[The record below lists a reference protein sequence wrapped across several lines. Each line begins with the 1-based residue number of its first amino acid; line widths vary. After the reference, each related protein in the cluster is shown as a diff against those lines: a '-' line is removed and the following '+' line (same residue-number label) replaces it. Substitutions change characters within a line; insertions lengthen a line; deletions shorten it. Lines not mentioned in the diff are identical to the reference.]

1 MARVNIYLPD
11 GLAEDIR
18 TSGFDLNLSKI
29 CAAAIRD
36 ELRARFSVLS
46 ADGLIQT
53 LLWSP
58 AESYLTHRYKHVR
71 KIVVGRPTGDEN
83 DARATVAYWTAD
95 VIDHVVA
102 TGIHLGIAGGAQ
114 MWSAIRHLKPR
125 RLKTSISALGFGPV
139 DPQLPHLH
147 ANALV
152 TLLSLIYAPNSQ
164 PLLV

>member
-1 MARVNIYLPD
+1 MRIGRRNVRNGARQHLLPD
-11 GLAEDIR
+11 GLAHEVR
-18 TSGFDLNLSKI
+18 SWSGELNVSKI
-29 CAAAIRD
+29 CSVALRD
-36 ELRARFSVLS
+36 ALNDRFARRS

-102 TGIHLGIAGGAQ
+102 PGIHLGIAGGAQ
-114 MWSAIRHLKPR
+114 MWSAIRHLRPR
-125 RLKTSISALGFGPV
+125 RL
-139 DPQLPHLH
+139 
-147 ANALV
+147 
-152 TLLSLIYAPNSQ
+152 
-164 PLLV
+164 